1 MRLSDHS
8 CKYFRTSDVLNSF
21 LADVRKYD
29 VPTIEEEEQLI
40 RQYRAGDMS
49 AKDKLIVGNL
59 RFVYSLAKIY
69 ARDENEVIDYVNEGV
84 IGLMMALDEFDATKG
99 CKFLTYG
106 VWYIRRQMNYY
117 LLTKRDLISHS
128 AQVGNVAK
136 KSDVI
141 RQKYFA
147 EHGVL
152 PTDEEVM
159 NVLKDSFNIKVSKA
173 EDMYDSGISSIDE
186 EVSEDYSLE
195 ETEDYNNKT
204 ASYNEYENEI
214 DNEYYSTMANMLLE
228 CLPEKVKRIVKM
240 YYGIGYER
248 SYTAEEIGREFN
260 IATERIEN
268 ICEAAI
274 LEMKEMSVS
283 KKVST
288 L

>member
-8 CKYFRTSDVLNSF
+8 CKYFRTNEILNSF
-21 LADVRKYD
+21 LADVRKYE

-40 RQYRAGDMS
+40 TQYKNGDES

-84 IGLMMALDEFDATKG
+84 IGLMTALEDFDASRG

-128 AQVGNVAK
+128 AQVGNVSK

-141 RQKYFA
+141 RQKYYA

-152 PTDEEVM
+152 PSDEEVM
-159 NVLKDSFNIKVSKA
+159 KVLEDTFNIKVSKA
-173 EDMYDSGISSIDE
+173 EDLHDSGISSIDE
-186 EVSEDYSLE
+186 DVSDDYTLE
-195 ETEDYNNKT
+195 ETDDYNSKT
-204 ASYNEYENEI
+204 ASYNDYENEI
-214 DNEYYSTMANMLLE
+214 DNEYYSNLVGNLLSA
-228 CLPEKVKRIVKM
+228 LPEKAAKIVRLR
-240 YYGIGYER
+240 YGVGEER
-248 SYTAEEIGREFN
+248 AYSTEEIGRMLN
-260 IATERIEN
+260 IAPERIDN

-274 LEMKEMSVS
+274 LEMKNVSVS
-283 KKVST
+283 KRKM
-288 L
+288 